1 MTMQSQYNLRRN
13 GVYRDRQL
21 ESKESIMLPGLE
33 GKAALV
39 TGGSKGIGKAIAYA
53 LARDGCSVAICA
65 RGEDD
70 LRAAAAEIADA
81 TGSRVIPI
89 RADMTVPEEII
100 NLVSESA
107 AGLGKLDILVNN
119 AVNSTSD
126 RASTIPDDV
135 ILNHITTKVMG
146 YIRCARECIPH
157 MIEAGGGRIINIG
170 GMAARNSSP
179 TNPGSGVTNSAMS
192 NYSKALSD
200 DVAADGIL
208 VNCIHPGST
217 RTERYMGL
225 VEERAAR
232 GNITAHEELAQSVAE
247 IPIGRMIEPDD
258 IANLAAFLCS
268 DLASAITGQTIAVDG
283 GGSRGVHF

>member
-1 MTMQSQYNLRRN
+1 
-13 GVYRDRQL
+13 
-21 ESKESIMLPGLE
+21 MLPGLE
-33 GKAALV
+33 GKVALV

-53 LARDGCSVAICA
+53 LAREGCAVAICA
-65 RGEDD
+65 RGESD
-70 LRAAAAEIADA
+70 LRATAAEISDA
-81 TGSRVIPI
+81 TGNRVVPI
-89 RADMTVPEEII
+89 RADMTVPEDIAGLVQET
-100 NLVSESA
+100 VSE
-107 AGLGKLDILVNN
+107 LGKLEILINN

-126 RASTIPDDV
+126 RASQIPDEV

-146 YIRCARECIPH
+146 YIRCARECVPH
-157 MIEAGGGRIINIG
+157 MIAAGGGRIINIG

-225 VEERAAR
+225 VAERAAR
-232 GNITAHEELAQSVAE
+232 NNTTPEAELSQSVAD
-247 IPIGRMIEPDD
+247 IPIGRMVEPDD
-258 IANLAAFLCS
+258 IANLTAFLCS

-283 GGSRGVHF
+283 GGGRGVHF

>member
-1 MTMQSQYNLRRN
+1 MPEFL
-13 GVYRDRQL
+13 
-21 ESKESIMLPGLE
+21 K
-33 GKAALV
+33 
-39 TGGSKGIGKAIAYA
+39 
-53 LARDGCSVAICA
+53 VASEA
-65 RGEDD
+65 
-70 LRAAAAEIADA
+70 IADA
-81 TGSRVIPI
+81 TGAQVIPI
-89 RADMTVPEEII
+89 RADMTVPEDIV
-100 NLVSESA
+100 NLVQETVS
-107 AGLGKLDILVNN
+107 GLGKLDILVNN

-146 YIRCARECIPH
+146 YIRCARESVPH

-232 GNITAHEELAQSVAE
+232 SNITPEDELAQSVAD
-247 IPIGRMIEPDD
+247 IPIGRMIEPEDV
-258 IANLAAFLCS
+258 ANLAAFLCS

-283 GGSRGVHF
+283 GGGRGVHF

>member
-1 MTMQSQYNLRRN
+1 
-13 GVYRDRQL
+13 
-21 ESKESIMLPGLE
+21 MLPGLE

-39 TGGSKGIGKAIAYA
+39 TGGSKGIGKATAYA
-53 LARDGCSVAICA
+53 LAREGCAVAICA
-65 RGEDD
+65 RGVAE
-70 LRAAAAEIADA
+70 LEAAAAEIGDA
-81 TGSRVIPI
+81 TGARVIAI
-89 RADMTVPEEII
+89 RADMTAPEDIV
-100 NLVSESA
+100 NLVRETA
-107 AGLGKLDILVNN
+107 AGLGRLDILVNN

-126 RASTIPDDV
+126 RASRIADEV

-146 YIRCARECIPH
+146 YIRCARACVPH

-192 NYSKALSD
+192 NYAKALAD

-225 VEERAAR
+225 TAERAAR
-232 GNITAHEELAQSVAE
+232 NGTTTEAELAAAVAE
-247 IPIGRMIEPDD
+247 IPIGRMVEPAD

-283 GGSRGVHF
+283 GGGRGVHF

>member
-1 MTMQSQYNLRRN
+1 M
-13 GVYRDRQL
+13 
-21 ESKESIMLPGLE
+21 
-33 GKAALV
+33 
-39 TGGSKGIGKAIAYA
+39 
-53 LARDGCSVAICA
+53 
-65 RGEDD
+65 
-70 LRAAAAEIADA
+70 
-81 TGSRVIPI
+81 
-89 RADMTVPEEII
+89 
-100 NLVSESA
+100 
-107 AGLGKLDILVNN
+107 
-119 AVNSTSD
+119 
-126 RASTIPDDV
+126 

-146 YIRCARECIPH
+146 YIRCARESVPH

-232 GNITAHEELAQSVAE
+232 SNITPEDELAQSVAE

-268 DLASAITGQTIAVDG
+268 DLASGHYRPDHCRG
-283 GGSRGVHF
+283 WRRRPGSPLLGPTLAQPDLFQRIGKAGVQNVGVVGLVVRQRPG

>member
-1 MTMQSQYNLRRN
+1 
-13 GVYRDRQL
+13 
-21 ESKESIMLPGLE
+21 MLPGLE

-39 TGGSKGIGKAIAYA
+39 TGGSRGIGKATAYA
-53 LARDGCSVAICA
+53 LAAEGCAVAICA
-65 RGEDD
+65 RGEDA
-70 LRAAAAEIADA
+70 LRAAAAEIGDI
-81 TGSRVIPI
+81 TGAKVIAI
-89 RADMTVPEEII
+89 RADMTNPDEIAA
-100 NLVSESA
+100 LVQDAA
-107 AGLGKLDILVNN
+107 AGLGRLDILVNN

-126 RASTIPDDV
+126 RASRIPDEV
-135 ILNHITTKVMG
+135 ILNHITTKIMG

-157 MIEAGGGRIINIG
+157 MTEAGGGRIINIG

-192 NYSKALSD
+192 NYSKALAD

-225 VEERAAR
+225 VAERAAR
-232 GNITAHEELAQSVAE
+232 ANITPEAELAQSVAE
-247 IPIGRMIEPDD
+247 IPIGRMIEPQD
-258 IANLAAFLCS
+258 IANLTAFLCS

-283 GGSRGVHF
+283 GGGKGVHF